1 MKSRTM
7 QWVFHI
13 VTISYSNSSCSALSM
28 TINLVCVEVPYCFNF
43 MYVLYKGSRQLYTYI
58 CGLFALDPHS
68 KLRDIDGDSLVLS

>member
-1 MKSRTM
+1 
-7 QWVFHI
+7 
-13 VTISYSNSSCSALSM
+13 M